1 MAKKTSIWSE
11 SRSEPGLHLKTTD
24 KVKNG
29 SNSVGT
35 AVPGTSRI
43 LGDSLI
49 VLGSKNRG
57 TSKLNGV
64 TK

>member
-1 MAKKTSIWSE
+1 MAKTKIWSE
-11 SRSEPGLHLKTTD
+11 SRSEPGLHIKRTS
-24 KVKNG
+24 KVKDG
-29 SNSVGT
+29 SNSIGT

-49 VLGSKNRG
+49 VLGKRNRG
-57 TSKLNGV
+57 TSKLDGM